1 MGQGLGRQ
9 TKRLGRAGVRL
20 ARAGESH
27 RAEELLR
34 DLQPGDQYGA
44 PIAWLLFHLV
54 CSEIDRA
61 ADWAWK
67 VFEQRDPRLIS
78 VIVLLRAASPNILRS
93 NARWSMLANTL
104 GVPSDPAIFAG

>member
-44 PIAWLLFHLV
+44 PIAWLLVHLV

-93 NARWSMLANTL
+93 NARWSMLANAL